1 LFVLVEFLLLRGKRF
16 GRAEKKKPPPQ
27 NTRKKTKAHG
37 AEVEAAGPAIQPVV
51 VDRGEADG
59 GRVDDGRH
67 FLSKKSF

>member
-1 LFVLVEFLLLRGKRF
+1 MATRF
-16 GRAEKKKPPPQ
+16 SASDARKKAKSVKKSIDED
-27 NTRKKTKAHG
+27 TRKKTKAHG

-67 FLSKKSF
+67 FLS